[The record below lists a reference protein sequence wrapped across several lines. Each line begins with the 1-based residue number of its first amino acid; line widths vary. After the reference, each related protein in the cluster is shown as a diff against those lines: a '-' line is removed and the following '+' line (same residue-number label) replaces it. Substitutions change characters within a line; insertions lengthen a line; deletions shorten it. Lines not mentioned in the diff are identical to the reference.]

1 MEGEETRFSTS
12 SMSISSLNPLSNPT
26 YSFQPRLFSSSVA
39 SGSKMS
45 SSFYFKK
52 DEKEDAKLASKISS
66 SQVGDPFAE
75 MIDETLT
82 SAKKTERT
90 NLEEANAINQKM

>member
-1 MEGEETRFSTS
+1 
-12 SMSISSLNPLSNPT
+12 
-26 YSFQPRLFSSSVA
+26 
-39 SGSKMS
+39 MS

-66 SQVGDPFAE
+66 SQVGDPLAE

-82 SAKKTERT
+82 SAKKPERT
-90 NLEEANAINQKM
+90 NLEERNAINQKI